1 MGIQKGASCV
11 VTIVTVTPVRNLVR
25 IQLDS
30 GAEYWLRKQ
39 DMYALSCQEG
49 NEVDEEVFLQQVR
62 LLQYPRA
69 LNHAVSMLARRPCSR
84 HEVFSSLQRHWYTE
98 EIAALVVYK
107 LEKENLLNDESFCE
121 QWIRYRQD
129 CRFGKK
135 RILLELR
142 QKGIPEDLARSALE
156 NTEDPD
162 NSSGA
167 FSLALRAWNRTKPEE
182 DIRKSRQKVIA
193 CLVRKGYDWETARS
207 ACDAAEKQKST
218 AH

>member
-1 MGIQKGASCV
+1 M
-11 VTIVTVTPVRNLVR
+11 VTLVTVTPVRNLVR

-84 HEVFSSLQRHWYTE
+84 HEVLSSLQRHRYTE

-129 CRFGKK
+129 CRFGKN

>member
-39 DMYALSCQEG
+39 DMYALSCLEG

-84 HEVFSSLQRHWYTE
+84 HEVFSSLQRHRYTE

-121 QWIRYRQD
+121 QWIRYKQD

-167 FSLALRAWNRTKPEE
+167 FSFALRAWNRTKPEE

>member
-1 MGIQKGASCV
+1 M

-39 DMYALSCQEG
+39 DMYALSCLEG

-84 HEVFSSLQRHWYTE
+84 HEVFSSLQRHRYTE

-121 QWIRYRQD
+121 QWIRYKQD

>member
-39 DMYALSCQEG
+39 DMYALSCLEG

-84 HEVFSSLQRHWYTE
+84 HEVFSSLQRHRYTE

-121 QWIRYRQD
+121 QWIRYKQD

>member
-84 HEVFSSLQRHWYTE
+84 HEVFSSLQRHRYTE